1 MSVAFERFAC
11 TTEDDNEP
19 IMNAAELARE
29 VRRLEIT
36 TRHQVTE
43 VFAGE
48 YSSAFKGRGIEFADV
63 REYQPGDDVR
73 TIDWNVTARAG
84 RPFIKRFSEERE
96 LTVVLAVDCSA
107 SGLFASNAAGRTKRR
122 VAAEVAAILGFAGV
136 KKGDRVGLL
145 LFSDRVERW
154 VPPRK
159 GTRHALRLVRDLLA
173 FEPRGKGTDLAAAA
187 ERLASVLHRRALVFV
202 VSDFLGT
209 SPKRDLRTITSRHEP
224 IAVEIVDPRERRLV
238 SAGLI
243 EMRDP
248 ESGLRVT
255 LDTSSAMVR
264 SAYAREAERLRSR
277 VAGDLRSAGIDHVT
291 ISTDSRPGDALA
303 RFFMARERRR

>member
-1 MSVAFERFAC
+1 
-11 TTEDDNEP
+11 
-19 IMNAAELARE
+19 MNAAELARE

-96 LTVVLAVDCSA
+96 LTVVIAVDCSA
-107 SGLFASNAAGRTKRR
+107 SGLFASNSQGRTKRR

-136 KKGDRVGLL
+136 KKGDRVGLM
-145 LFSDRVERW
+145 LFSDVVERW

-173 FEPRGKGTDLAAAA
+173 FEPQGFGTDMGLAAD
-187 ERLASVLHRRALVFV
+187 RLASVLHRRAVIFV
-202 VSDFLGT
+202 VSDFLGV
-209 SPKRDLRTITSRHEP
+209 SAKRDLRSLRTRHEV
-224 IAVEIVDPRERRLV
+224 IAVQVCDERERALV
-238 SAGLI
+238 GAGLV
-243 EMRDP
+243 EVMDP
-248 ESGLRVT
+248 ETGERLTMDTSGAAVRLAYRMSMEEANQRLERELRSSGIDRVT
-255 LDTSSAMVR
+255 IDT
-264 SAYAREAERLRSR
+264 ESR
-277 VAGDLRSAGIDHVT
+277 VGDV
-291 ISTDSRPGDALA
+291 LA
-303 RFFMARERRR
+303 RFFLAREQRR